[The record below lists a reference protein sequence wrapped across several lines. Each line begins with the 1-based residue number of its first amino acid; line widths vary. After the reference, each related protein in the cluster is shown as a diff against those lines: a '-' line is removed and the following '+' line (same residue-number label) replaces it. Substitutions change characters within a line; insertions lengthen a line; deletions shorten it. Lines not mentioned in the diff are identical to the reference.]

1 MFGLGGSELA
11 IIALLVLLVFGARR
25 LPEIGKGLG
34 GAIREFKNVKK
45 EIKKESAPLP
55 ETQEKNT
62 KPEGLKDSPSI
73 ESRMAGKLLEQV
85 PGLKKAIKIK
95 EKADQIT
102 KAIS

>member
-34 GAIREFKNVKK
+34 GAIREFKSVKK
-45 EIKKESAPLP
+45 EIKKESGPLS
-55 ETQEKNT
+55 ETQEKGT
-62 KPEGLKDSPSI
+62 KPEEVKDSPSI
-73 ESRMAGKLLEQV
+73 ESRMTGKLLEQV

-95 EKADQIT
+95 EKAEQIT
-102 KAIS
+102 KAIG